1 MTASLR
7 PEDAAAPAA
16 FAPPSGMTIGGVAS
30 HYDDLDKFY
39 REIWGEHVHHGV
51 WHTGKES
58 DTEAAENLVTMVA
71 DAGRI
76 GKGTR
81 VCDIGCGYGATARI
95 LAERRGAE
103 VTGLTVSEVQLG
115 YANEFNSV
123 AGRTTY
129 LLRDWYANR
138 LPDESFDVVISVE
151 SLEHM
156 PDLPRFFAEASRVL
170 RPGGRLVASA
180 WMSCENPGALSR
192 RFLIDAISREA
203 QLAGIRPASEFM
215 GAITSAGFADLSMT
229 DLAKKVS
236 RTWPL
241 CAWRTIKGLLTKSH
255 YRKFIF
261 SSKNPNRIFAL
272 TLFRIWLAY
281 SLGVM
286 RYGFFVADKPLK
298 SPAMPAR

>member
-1 MTASLR
+1 MTDSLQR
-7 PEDAAAPAA
+7 KIDAAPAQA
-16 FAPPSGMTIGGVAS
+16 VSSASGMTLGGVAS

-58 DTEAAENLVTMVA
+58 DIEAAENLVTMVA
-71 DAGRI
+71 DAGQI
-76 GKGTR
+76 GQGTR
-81 VCDIGCGYGATARI
+81 VCDIGCGYGATAKI

-103 VTGLTVSEVQLG
+103 VTGMTISEVQLS
-115 YANEFNSV
+115 YAQEFNAV
-123 AGRTTY
+123 PGKTTF
-129 LLRDWYANR
+129 LLRDWYANQ
-138 LPDESFDVVISVE
+138 LPDESFDVVISIE

-156 PDLPRFFAEASRVL
+156 PDLPKFFAEANRVL

-180 WMSCENPGALSR
+180 WMSCENPGAMSR

-215 GAITSAGFADLSMT
+215 AAIKLANFSNASMD
-229 DLAKKVS
+229 DLAKKVK

-241 CAWRTIKGLLTKSH
+241 CAWRTIKGLLTKAH
-255 YRKFIF
+255 YRRFIF

-281 SLGVM
+281 NLGVM
-286 RYGFFVADKPLK
+286 RYGFFTAEKP
-298 SPAMPAR
+298 RQ